1 MLQMM
6 LRPRWVLA
14 LLAALGIAA
23 GFALLGQ
30 WQLDR
35 AVEQAVVQ
43 ERPTEEVRP
52 LADVAEP
59 DGPTEQA
66 ATGQRVEVSGTFV
79 PGDTVI
85 VEGRLNDGVAGYW
98 PVAHLEVTDAT
109 PGGLPVALG
118 WAADLETARDGR
130 RTVRRRRRATRSR
143 SSDDSCR
150 ARRPMVP
157 AEDADPFS
165 MTTVAVAQLIN
176 VWADYDDRPVYFA
189 YVTATDPV
197 AGLEA
202 DRVAAAR
209 GDRGAQLAQRVL
221 RRSSGSCSPGS
232 RSSSGIG
239 SCAMRWSASATRPR
253 GGGRGC
259 GSDDGPGHAVGRCAD
274 SGGRLTVPP
283 AANSAIAASR
293 RGR

>member
-14 LLAALGIAA
+14 LLLALGIAA

-118 WAADLETARDGR
+118 WAADLESAQEAAERFDAGAGDAVTVVGR
-130 RTVRRRRRATRSR
+130 FLPSEAPVVP
-143 SSDDSCR
+143 DD
-150 ARRPMVP
+150 
-157 AEDADPFS
+157 DADPFS

-189 YVTATDPV
+189 YVTAAEPV

-202 DRVAAAR
+202 IVSPPPEVTAELNWLNVFYAIEWVVFAGFAIFLWYRLVRDAVERERDEAAAADEEAAAATTAP
-209 GDRGAQLAQRVL
+209 GI
-221 RRSSGSCSPGS
+221 SS
-232 RSSSGIG
+232 
-239 SCAMRWSASATRPR
+239 A
-253 GGGRGC
+253 GGVPA
-259 GSDDGPGHAVGRCAD
+259 DD
-274 SGGRLTVPP
+274 
-283 AANSAIAASR
+283 
-293 RGR
+293 

>member
-14 LLAALGIAA
+14 LLLALGIAA

-35 AVEQAVVQ
+35 AVEQAIVQ
-43 ERPTEEVRP
+43 ERPTEDVRP

-66 ATGQRVEVSGTFV
+66 ATGQRVEVTGTFV

-98 PVAHLEVTDAT
+98 PVAHLEVTDAS

-118 WAADLETARDGR
+118 WAADLETAQAAAERFDAAAGDEVTVVGR
-130 RTVRRRRRATRSR
+130 FLPSEAPI
-143 SSDDSCR
+143 
-150 ARRPMVP
+150 AP
-157 AEDADPFS
+157 ADDADPFS

-189 YVTATDPV
+189 YVTATEPV

-202 DRVAAAR
+202 IVSPPPEVTAELNWLNVFYAIEWVVFAGFAIFLWYRLVRDAVERERDEAADVAA
-209 GDRGAQLAQRVL
+209 
-221 RRSSGSCSPGS
+221 
-232 RSSSGIG
+232 
-239 SCAMRWSASATRPR
+239 T
-253 GGGRGC
+253 
-259 GSDDGPGHAVGRCAD
+259 
-274 SGGRLTVPP
+274 PP
-283 AANSAIAASR
+283 VDAER
-293 RGR
+293 

>member
-14 LLAALGIAA
+14 LLLALGIAA

-43 ERPTEEVRP
+43 ERPTEDVRP
-52 LADVAEP
+52 LADIAEP

-66 ATGQRVEVSGTFV
+66 ATGQRVEVTGTFV

-85 VEGRLNDGVAGYW
+85 VEGRLNDGAPGYW

-118 WAADLETARDGR
+118 WAADLETAQAAAERFDAAAGDEVTVVGR
-130 RTVRRRRRATRSR
+130 FLPSEAPV
-143 SSDDSCR
+143 
-150 ARRPMVP
+150 VP
-157 AEDADPFS
+157 ADDADPFS

-189 YVTATDPV
+189 YVTAAEPAD
-197 AGLEA
+197 GLEA
-202 DRVAAAR
+202 IVSPPPEATAELNWLNVFYAIEWVVFAGFAIFLWYRLVRDAVERERDHAEAAHTDPEAATA
-209 GDRGAQLAQRVL
+209 G
-221 RRSSGSCSPGS
+221 
-232 RSSSGIG
+232 
-239 SCAMRWSASATRPR
+239 SATAAPGTSPA
-253 GGGRGC
+253 GGAPA
-259 GSDDGPGHAVGRCAD
+259 DD
-274 SGGRLTVPP
+274 
-283 AANSAIAASR
+283 
-293 RGR
+293 

>member
-14 LLAALGIAA
+14 LLLALGIAA

-85 VEGRLNDGVAGYW
+85 VEGRLNGGVAGYW

-118 WAADLETARDGR
+118 WAADFETAQSAAERFDAVAGDEVTVVGR
-130 RTVRRRRRATRSR
+130 FLPSEAPV
-143 SSDDSCR
+143 
-150 ARRPMVP
+150 VP
-157 AEDADPFS
+157 ADDADPFS

-189 YVTATDPV
+189 YVTATEPA

-202 DRVAAAR
+202 IVSPPPEVTAELNWLNVFYAIEWVVFAGFAIFLWYRLVRDAVERERDEAEAAEEAAA
-209 GDRGAQLAQRVL
+209 
-221 RRSSGSCSPGS
+221 
-232 RSSSGIG
+232 
-239 SCAMRWSASATRPR
+239 SASAATSTSSA
-253 GGGRGC
+253 GG
-259 GSDDGPGHAVGRCAD
+259 
-274 SGGRLTVPP
+274 PP
-283 AANSAIAASR
+283 ADD
-293 RGR
+293 